1 MADFDYVPCPR
12 CREKFMVGEEFFRL
26 ADAYCHCP
34 YCAVEFR
41 VGVAA
46 GEPQR
51 GKAKRS
57 DRTIKQKRPV

>member
-51 GKAKRS
+51 GKTKRP
-57 DRTIKQKRPV
+57 DRTVKQKRPV